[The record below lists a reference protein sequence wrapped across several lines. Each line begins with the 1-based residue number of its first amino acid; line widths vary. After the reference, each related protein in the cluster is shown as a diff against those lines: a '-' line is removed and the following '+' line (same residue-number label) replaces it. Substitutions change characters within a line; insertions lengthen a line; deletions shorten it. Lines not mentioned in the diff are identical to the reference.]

1 MSKVK
6 GQGQRGDEYAVAV
19 LKGPCPLPPREFG
32 IHGAVLVCLTSQRSI
47 CAIKA
52 ATHTSELVEN

>member
-19 LKGPCPLPPREFG
+19 LKGPCPPPRVWDPWCRAGMFNKSTW
-32 IHGAVLVCLTSQRSI
+32 HLRY
-47 CAIKA
+47 
-52 ATHTSELVEN
+52 